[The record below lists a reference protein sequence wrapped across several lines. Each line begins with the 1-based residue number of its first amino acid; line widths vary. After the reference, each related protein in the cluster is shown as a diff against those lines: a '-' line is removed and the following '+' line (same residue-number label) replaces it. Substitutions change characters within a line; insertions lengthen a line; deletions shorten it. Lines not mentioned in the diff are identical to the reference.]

1 MLRVFR
7 LRVRNGRRGRLPA
20 PLVGTD
26 EEGHIPA
33 RPPRRNFSWGRA
45 GGMAMET
52 ADGTAIG
59 TEIAKFDRLARRW
72 WDPDGPMA
80 PLHRMNPTRIGW
92 ITARLARRDPAARDA
107 LAGLR
112 ILDVGCGAGLA
123 SEALARAGARVT
135 GLDAAPDALAAARA
149 HAAAGG
155 LSIDYRDGAPE
166 DLLAAGEAPF
176 DAVLAL
182 EVIEHVA
189 DRLAFCRHLAA
200 LVRPGGAVFLSTLNR
215 TPRSFLMAKLGA
227 EYLLRLLPIGTHN
240 WRMFVRPAEL
250 GVELRAAGL
259 RVADIAGMTMDPL
272 TGRWRISRDVGV
284 NYLAMAR
291 R

>member
-1 MLRVFR
+1 M
-7 LRVRNGRRGRLPA
+7 
-20 PLVGTD
+20 
-26 EEGHIPA
+26 EQA
-33 RPPRRNFSWGRA
+33 R
-45 GGMAMET
+45 
-52 ADGTAIG
+52 GTAIG
-59 TEIAKFDRLARRW
+59 AEIAKFDRLARRW
-72 WDPDGPMA
+72 WDPNGPMA

-92 ITARLARRDPAARDA
+92 ITTRLAHRAGRDPAAPDA
-107 LAGLR
+107 LRGMR

-155 LSIDYRDGAPE
+155 LSIDYRHGAPE
-166 DLLAAGEAPF
+166 ELLAAGESVF

-189 DRLAFCRHLAA
+189 DRRVFCRHLAA
-200 LVRPGGAVFLSTLNR
+200 LVRPGGCVFLSTLNR
-215 TPRSFLMAKLGA
+215 TPRSFLLAKIGA
-227 EYLLRLLPIGTHN
+227 EYLLRLLPIGTHD

-250 GVELRAAGL
+250 GAELRASGL
-259 RVADIAGMTMDPL
+259 RVTDLAGMTMDAL

-284 NYLAMAR
+284 NYLAMAER
-291 R
+291 GPA